1 MASFFKEFSIV
12 KKEYL
17 KSINQE
23 LDYLDIDQ
31 KLNLFSNSILGLSK
45 DIDTQLKYSIGADLE
60 KINKL
65 NKQIKKRIEKSV
77 AIKNAQNIELISK
90 VKSYLFPSNIP
101 QERFCHFFQFSNQG
115 KLDILSYLF
124 EEFEP
129 FNHSVLIVYE

>member
-1 MASFFKEFSIV
+1 MYLIKRKVVFYLNKNIQKKIKKINLPIASFFKEFSIV

-31 KLNLFSNSILGLSK
+31 KLNLFSNSILALSK

-65 NKQIKKRIEKSV
+65 NKQIKKRIEKNMV
-77 AIKNAQNIELISK
+77 
-90 VKSYLFPSNIP
+90 
-101 QERFCHFFQFSNQG
+101 
-115 KLDILSYLF
+115 
-124 EEFEP
+124 
-129 FNHSVLIVYE
+129 